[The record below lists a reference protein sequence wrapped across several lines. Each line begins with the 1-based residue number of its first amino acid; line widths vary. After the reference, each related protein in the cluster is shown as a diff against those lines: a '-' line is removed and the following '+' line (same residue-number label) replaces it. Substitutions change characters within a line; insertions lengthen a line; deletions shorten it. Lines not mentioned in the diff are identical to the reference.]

1 MAEIDDAELNTL
13 QRGFALLQKLS
24 TSPKTQRDFERV
36 LKMDNPELQTTEDL
50 ASTVAKPYL
59 DKVED
64 ISKRL
69 EERFAAMDEREA
81 KSKDAQEQRETEEAF
96 SRLRQAGYQDD
107 GLDRIKQL
115 MVERRIA
122 DPEAAA
128 ALFDRQNPKVD
139 TRPSAWEPD
148 SWNYHEN
155 AVDNDMEG
163 LLKNPDKWADKQ
175 VAIVLNEMRR
185 GEH

>member
-1 MAEIDDAELNTL
+1 MAEIDDSQLETL

-24 TSPKTQRDFERV
+24 TNPKTQRAFEGV
-36 LKMDNPELQTTEDL
+36 LKLDNPELQTTDDL
-50 ASTVAKPYL
+50 AASVAKPYL
-59 DKVED
+59 DKVEAVASSIED
-64 ISKRL
+64 RL
-69 EERFAAMDEREA
+69 KALDEREA
-81 KSKDAQEQRETEEAF
+81 KAKDAQELRETDEAF
-96 SRLRQAGYQDD
+96 GRLRTAGYQDD
-107 GLDRIKQL
+107 GIDKIKQL

-139 TRPSAWEPD
+139 NRPSAWEPD

-155 AVDNDMEG
+155 AVDNDMDG

-175 VAIVLNEMRR
+175 VALVLNEMRR
-185 GEH
+185 GDN